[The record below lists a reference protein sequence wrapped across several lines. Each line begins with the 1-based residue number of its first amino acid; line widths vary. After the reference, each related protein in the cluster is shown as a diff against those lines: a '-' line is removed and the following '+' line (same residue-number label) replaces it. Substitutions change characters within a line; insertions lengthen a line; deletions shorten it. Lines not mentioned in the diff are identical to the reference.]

1 MKPGKEDEKMAN
13 ISVLRDS
20 INGENK
26 YARVVI
32 QRKRTPIC
40 EKEISEIEKI
50 TDGLNVNLEILGQ
63 LGCIVADLGFPYF
76 AGKIFTYIDMA
87 QGKDFQFLNFDK
99 QIKKPVDNPP
109 ADGGAEQSSL

>member
-1 MKPGKEDEKMAN
+1 MKMDS

-50 TDGLNVNLEILGQ
+50 TNGLKVDLEILGQ
-63 LGCIVADLGFPYF
+63 LGCIVSDIGFPYF
-76 AGKIFTYIDMA
+76 AGKIFAYIDMK
-87 QGKDFQFLNFDK
+87 QGKDFPFLDFDNQK
-99 QIKKPVDNPP
+99 EIPLDNPP
-109 ADGGAEQSSL
+109 ADGGTEQSSL

>member
-1 MKPGKEDEKMAN
+1 MDN

-32 QRKRTPIC
+32 QRKRAPVC
-40 EKEISEIEKI
+40 KKEISEIEKI
-50 TDGLNVNLEILGQ
+50 TSILNEDLEMLGQ

-99 QIKKPVDNPP
+99 QKEIPVDNPP
-109 ADGGAEQSSL
+109 AAGGTEQSSL